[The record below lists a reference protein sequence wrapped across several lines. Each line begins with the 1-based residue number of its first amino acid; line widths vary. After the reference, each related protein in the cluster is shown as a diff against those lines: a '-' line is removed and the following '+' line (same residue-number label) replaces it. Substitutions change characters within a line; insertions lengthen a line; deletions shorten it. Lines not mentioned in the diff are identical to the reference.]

1 MMYGVADADQ
11 MRQLFNVAPS
21 LRGRPQMM
29 TPAIDPA
36 LYYGQQEVPAAFWSP
51 EQFAIPIQYEAEA
64 PQSSFFDTATVALC
78 AMAGAAAG
86 VAATMFSRGQSKAKP
101 AVAMLGV
108 GGQMAGAPPQ
118 SQTYSGGAMPD
129 STILVQGG
137 SLRTWSYRSPAVEQV
152 QVVL

>member
-29 TPAIDPA
+29 TPAISPAIDPA
-36 LYYGQQEVPAAFWSP
+36 LYYGQQEVPAAVWSP

-118 SQTYSGGAMPD
+118 SQTYSGGVMPSRAGPMTD

-137 SLRTWSYRSPAVEQV
+137 SLRTWSN
-152 QVVL
+152 